1 MCQCHR
7 RKEELG
13 SEFLN
18 GVQENNI
25 HKKHVEMNIN
35 TIYSCVRTEIEELDR
50 WN

>member
-1 MCQCHR
+1 MFQCHR

-13 SEFLN
+13 SEFLI
-18 GVQENNI
+18 GVQENNT
-25 HKKHVEMNIN
+25 HKHVEMNLN